1 MGYAGAGA
9 PWLSL
14 TVLFYDFYITEGHSS
29 FSVLSNFVLQQQQQ
43 RHIISMVRNVNTT
56 AIATTIIILQTRL
69 FYLKFF
75 IFSKKPW
82 G

>member
-29 FSVLSNFVLQQQQQ
+29 FSVLSNFVLQQQQ